1 VRTIIR
7 NGLLFDTATLDFTG
21 EGTLV
26 IEDRRIA
33 DTDGGQTRGDVEID
47 AAGQFVM
54 PGFIDS
60 HVHFR
65 LMTLNFRRLASCS
78 EVEFGIVMA
87 QLSRQMLERGF
98 TAVRDTGGD
107 LSGLLRAARFG
118 AVQVPRIVKSGLMI
132 SQTGGHGDIDG
143 SDRGVPECG
152 CQMLHSAFS
161 IIADGPD
168 AVRKAARHLLRD
180 GSDFLK
186 IHVSGGVA
194 SPNDPMDCL
203 QYTPAEIEAAVTE
216 AEHRRTYV
224 TAHAYYPDAIRMAVE
239 NGVSCIEHG
248 NLIDAPTA
256 QLMAEKGAVLVPT
269 LVTYSAMA
277 EMGER
282 LGLPKLNLE
291 KNKTVLGAGL
301 RSLEIAKAA
310 GVEMA
315 FGTDLIGE
323 TQTWQNREFAIR
335 AEVLSAREI
344 LHSMYV
350 VGPRLLKREGE
361 VGVLT
366 PGAMGDVVV
375 TNINPLD
382 DIAALANPERT
393 LLHVVKGG
401 EVMWQAEAA

>member
-1 VRTIIR
+1 MRTVIR
-7 NGLLFDTATLDFTG
+7 NGQVFDTASLDFAG
-21 EGTLV
+21 ERTVV
-26 IEDRRIA
+26 IEDGRIV
-33 DTDGGQTRGDVEID
+33 DMDGGQVRGDLEID
-47 AAGQFVM
+47 AGGAYVM

-65 LMTLNFRRLASCS
+65 LMTLNFRRLASCT

-87 QLSRQMLERGF
+87 QLSRRMLERGF
-98 TAVRDTGGD
+98 TSVRDTGGD
-107 LSGLLRAARFG
+107 LRGLLRAVSYSWSKA
-118 AVQVPRIVKSGLMI
+118 PRVVKSGLMI

-143 SDRGVPECG
+143 SERAVPECG
-152 CQMLHSAFS
+152 CEMLHSAFS

-194 SPNDPMDCL
+194 SPRDPMDCM
-203 QYTPAEIEAAVTE
+203 QYTPAEIEAAVVE
-216 AEHRRTYV
+216 ARNRRTYV

-239 NGVSCIEHG
+239 NGVACIEHG

-256 QLMAEKGAVLVPT
+256 RLMAEKGAVLVPT
-269 LVTYSAMA
+269 LVTYSAMG

-282 LGLPKLNLE
+282 LGLPKANLD
-291 KNKTVLGAGL
+291 KNKVVLASGL
-301 RSLEIAKAA
+301 ESLQIAKAA

-350 VGPRLLKREGE
+350 TGPRLLRKEGE
-361 VGVLT
+361 VGVLAH
-366 PGAMGDVVV
+366 GALGDVVV
-375 TNINPLD
+375 TGINPLD
-382 DIAALANPERT
+382 DIAALANPDRV
-393 LLHVVKGG
+393 LSHVLKGG
-401 EVMWQAEAA
+401 EVVWQSEG

>member
-1 VRTIIR
+1 
-7 NGLLFDTATLDFTG
+7 
-21 EGTLV
+21 
-26 IEDRRIA
+26 
-33 DTDGGQTRGDVEID
+33 
-47 AAGQFVM
+47 M
-54 PGFIDS
+54 
-60 HVHFR
+60 
-65 LMTLNFRRLASCS
+65 
-78 EVEFGIVMA
+78 
-87 QLSRQMLERGF
+87 
-98 TAVRDTGGD
+98 
-107 LSGLLRAARFG
+107 
-118 AVQVPRIVKSGLMI
+118 
-132 SQTGGHGDIDG
+132 
-143 SDRGVPECG
+143 
-152 CQMLHSAFS
+152 
-161 IIADGPD
+161 
-168 AVRKAARHLLRD
+168 RKAARHLLRD

-216 AEHRRTYV
+216 ATHRRTYV

-256 QLMAEKGAVLVPT
+256 RLMAEKGAILCPT

-282 LGLPKLNLE
+282 LGLPKVNLE

-301 RSLEIAKAA
+301 ESLEIAKAA

-335 AEVLSAREI
+335 AEVLSAKEI

-350 VGPRLLKREGE
+350 VGPRLLRKVGE

-366 PGAMGDVVV
+366 PGALGDVVV
-375 TNINPLD
+375 TNVNPLD
-382 DIAALANPERT
+382 DIAALANPARALT
-393 LLHVVKGG
+393 HVLKGG
-401 EVMWQAEAA
+401 EIVWTGKE

>member
-1 VRTIIR
+1 MRTVIR
-7 NGLLFDTATLDFTG
+7 NGNLFDTAALDFTG
-21 EGTLV
+21 ERTLV
-26 IEDRRIA
+26 IEDGRIVDIDA
-33 DTDGGQTRGDVEID
+33 SQARGDQEID
-47 AAGQFVM
+47 AAGAYIM

-65 LMTLNFRRLASCS
+65 LMTLNFRRLARAT
-78 EVEFGIVMA
+78 EVEFGVVMA
-87 QLSRQMLERGF
+87 QLSQQMLRRGF

-107 LSGLLRAARFG
+107 LSGLLRAVSHGWTKA
-118 AVQVPRIVKSGLMI
+118 PRIVKSGLMI

-143 SDRGVPECG
+143 SERAVPECG
-152 CQMLHSAFS
+152 CEMLHSAFS

-168 AVRKAARHLLRD
+168 SVRKAARHLLRE

-194 SPNDPMDCL
+194 SPRDPMDCV
-203 QYTPAEIEAAVTE
+203 QYTPAEVEAAVVE
-216 AEHRRTYV
+216 ADHRRTYV

-239 NGVSCIEHG
+239 NGVTCIEHG
-248 NLIDAPTA
+248 NLIDPPTA
-256 QLMAEKGAVLVPT
+256 RLMAEKGATLVPT
-269 LVTYSAMA
+269 LVTYSAMG

-282 LGLPKLNLE
+282 LGLPKANLD
-291 KNKTVLGAGL
+291 KNKVVLASGL
-301 RSLEIAKAA
+301 ESLQIAKDA
-310 GVEMA
+310 GVAMA

-350 VGPRLLKREGE
+350 VGPRLLRKEGE

-366 PGAMGDVVV
+366 PGALGDVVIANV
-375 TNINPLD
+375 NPLD
-382 DIAALANPERT
+382 DIAALANPDRT
-393 LLHVVKGG
+393 LSHVLKGG
-401 EVMWQAEAA
+401 ELMWEAEE

>member
-1 VRTIIR
+1 MRTVIR
-7 NGLLFDTATLDFTG
+7 NGQVFDTASLDFAG
-21 EGTLV
+21 ERTVV
-26 IEDRRIA
+26 IEDGRIV
-33 DTDGGQTRGDVEID
+33 DMDGGQVRGDQDID
-47 AAGQFVM
+47 AGGAYVM

-65 LMTLNFRRLASCS
+65 LMTLNFRRLASCT

-87 QLSRQMLERGF
+87 QLSRRMLERGF
-98 TAVRDTGGD
+98 TSVRDTGGD
-107 LSGLLRAARFG
+107 LRGLLRAVSYGWSKA
-118 AVQVPRIVKSGLMI
+118 PRVVKSGLMI

-143 SDRGVPECG
+143 SARAVPECG
-152 CQMLHSAFS
+152 CEMLHSAFS

-194 SPNDPMDCL
+194 SPRDPMDCM
-203 QYTPAEIEAAVTE
+203 QYTPAEIEAAVVE
-216 AEHRRTYV
+216 ARNRRTYV

-239 NGVSCIEHG
+239 NGVACIEHG

-256 QLMAEKGAVLVPT
+256 RLMAEKGAVLVPT
-269 LVTYSAMA
+269 LVTYSAMG

-282 LGLPKLNLE
+282 LGLPKANLD
-291 KNKTVLGAGL
+291 KNKVVLASGL
-301 RSLEIAKAA
+301 ESLQIAKAA

-350 VGPRLLKREGE
+350 TGPRLLRKEGE
-361 VGVLT
+361 VGVLA
-366 PGAMGDVVV
+366 PGAMGDVVI
-375 TNINPLD
+375 TAINPLD
-382 DIAALANPERT
+382 DIAALANPDRV
-393 LLHVVKGG
+393 LSYVLKGG
-401 EVMWQAEAA
+401 EVVWQSEG